1 MRGRPPFLALP
12 GVQDSTHFPPARP
25 MPHARLAPLA
35 LALGLLVAPP
45 AASAAVQQEPDGAR
59 DAPQELFRW
68 AQSVEDLGKVAV
80 PAVGSGGWQF
90 GPNGIQY
97 RSVPSVS
104 GDPTYELI
112 LRAPYS
118 GNATLPERLLVQV
131 PANFTQRPFAER
143 AVVVGF
149 HSFSISEKDIF
160 INTALPYEAKAR
172 GWMLIAPY
180 GLTDTSFGNA
190 QSQAS
195 LATVAHALFAVV
207 PFNYRRVYGVG
218 FSMGGQSALSF
229 AMRHLDPQQLQ
240 FAGVVVHTPPLDI
253 AKTFANSNLAVQLT
267 LANAKHFGG
276 TPTLEPYAYQRISP
290 VELQPSGLVDPG
302 HAPVLNF
309 AERPVYLHANLA
321 DPQTQLLAGVTALSQ
336 FLQQRGA
343 LVVENLTHDPALG
356 HSWASLP
363 LAQALDFV
371 GNYELPGAPPQ
382 EQSFFVDA
390 PGRWIHTEVDAI
402 APQRVA
408 RFRLELAPVA
418 LGTPNGFAVDGTT
431 DLERLVLN
439 LPKLGL
445 SATSPLRFQHAAGD
459 ATPDELVLR
468 GYSQPPQQV
477 LIGGVPLATWTFDSL
492 EQAVVLQTA
501 PDGSAITVDVLP

>member
-1 MRGRPPFLALP
+1 
-12 GVQDSTHFPPARP
+12 
-25 MPHARLAPLA
+25 MPHLRFAPLA
-35 LALGLLVAPP
+35 LALHLLAAPLVA
-45 AASAAVQQEPDGAR
+45 QEQAET
-59 DAPQELFRW
+59 PQGLFRW
-68 AQSVEDLGKVAV
+68 AQTVEDLGSVAV
-80 PAVGSGGWQF
+80 PALGTGGWQQ

-97 RSVPSVS
+97 RGVPSVS
-104 GDPTYELI
+104 GDPTFELI
-112 LRAPYS
+112 LRAPFS
-118 GNATLPERLLVQV
+118 GHPSLPERLLVQI
-131 PANFTQRPFAER
+131 PANFTQRPFNER

-160 INTALPYEAKAR
+160 LNTALPHEAKAR

-195 LATVAHALFAVV
+195 LATIAHALFAVV

-240 FAGVVVHTPPLDI
+240 FAGVVVHTPPLDL
-253 AKTFANSNLAVQLT
+253 AQTFANSGLAVQLM
-267 LANAKHFGG
+267 LANAQHFGG
-276 TPTLEPYAYQRISP
+276 TPALEPFAYQRVSP

-309 AERPVYLHANLA
+309 AERPVFLHANLA

-343 LVVENLTHDPALG
+343 FVVEHLTHDPALG
-356 HSWASLP
+356 HSWATLP

-371 GNYELPGAPPQ
+371 GSYELPGAPPQ
-382 EQSFFVDA
+382 EQDFFVDD

-402 APQRVA
+402 APERVA

-418 LGTPNGFAVDGTT
+418 LGTPNGFAVEGTT
-431 DLERLVLN
+431 DLERLILH
-439 LPKLGL
+439 LPQLGL
-445 SATSPLRFQHAAGD
+445 SATAPLRFQHASGD
-459 ATPDELVLR
+459 GTGDEIILR
-468 GYSQPPQQV
+468 GYAQAPQQV
-477 LIGGVPLATWTFDSL
+477 LVGGAPPAAWSYDWLTES
-492 EQAVVLQTA
+492 VVVQPTL
-501 PDGSAITVDVLP
+501 DGSAVTVDVLP